1 MILGAGEGDWHGGSS
16 VLKSLSRGVQ
26 VLQCFTP
33 DTPSLALTAIAAE
46 IGVPKGSAFR
56 LVSTLEQLGYLR
68 QDPET
73 KRYRLGV
80 KVLTLGQACLSG
92 MVWPDVALPHL
103 EELAK
108 ATRESASM
116 AILDET
122 EIVYVARASI
132 RRVMSSNLFVGSRLP
147 AYCTSLGKVLLA
159 HLEPDELASLL
170 AVVVFEPYT
179 HLTVAD
185 ADDLCASLATI
196 RQQGYAISDRELDL
210 TLRSI
215 AAPVRDAS
223 GTVVAAINVS
233 TFASRVPVNE
243 LEEHIIPR
251 LLETANTISNAL
263 GFRPGARVGDVH
275 MNPKRGN
282 P

>member
-1 MILGAGEGDWHGGSS
+1 M
-16 VLKSLSRGVQ
+16 LKSLSRGVQ

-116 AILDET
+116 AILDDLEV
-122 EIVYVARASI
+122 VYVARASI

-159 HLEPDELASLL
+159 HLEQDELREFLN
-170 AVVVFEPYT
+170 VVDFQPYT
-179 HLTVAD
+179 PFTVAS
-185 ADDLCASLATI
+185 ADDLRDSLATI
-196 RQQGYAISDRELDL
+196 RRQGYAISDRELDL

-215 AAPVRDAS
+215 AAPVRDAT
-223 GTVVAAINVS
+223 GAVVAAINVS
-233 TFASRVPVNE
+233 TFASRVPTEE
-243 LEEHIIPR
+243 LEVHIIPR
-251 LLETANTISNAL
+251 LLEAANTISNAL
-263 GFRPGARVGDVH
+263 GFRPGARVGDVLIH
-275 MNPKRGN
+275 PKRGEA
-282 P
+282 

>member
-1 MILGAGEGDWHGGSS
+1 M
-16 VLKSLSRGVQ
+16 LKSLSRGVQ

-263 GFRPGARVGDVH
+263 GFHPGARVGDVH

>member
-56 LVSTLEQLGYLR
+56 LVSTLEQLGDLR
-68 QDPET
+68 QDP
-73 KRYRLGV
+73 LGV

>member
-1 MILGAGEGDWHGGSS
+1 M
-16 VLKSLSRGVQ
+16 LKSLSRGIQ

-33 DTPSLALTAIAAE
+33 ESPSLPLTAIAAE
-46 IGVPKGSAFR
+46 LGVPKGSAFR
-56 LVSTLEQLGYLR
+56 LVATLEQLGFLD
-68 QDPET
+68 QDPAS

-80 KVLTLGQACLSG
+80 KVLALGQACLAG

-116 AILDET
+116 AILDEADV
-122 EIVYVARASI
+122 VYVARASI
-132 RRVMSSNLFVGSRLP
+132 HRVMSSNLFVGSRLP

-159 HLEPDELASLL
+159 YLDDARLD
-170 AVVVFEPYT
+170 AVLDATDFRRYT
-179 HLTVAD
+179 HLTVVD
-185 ADDLCASLATI
+185 PTELRASLDTI
-196 RQQGYAISDRELDL
+196 RRQGYAISDRELDL

-233 TFASRVPVNE
+233 TFASRVPRDE
-243 LEEHIIPR
+243 LEERIIPR
-251 LLETANTISNAL
+251 LLASAQTISNAL
-263 GFRPGARVGDVH
+263 GHRPGARVVERATTAT
-275 MNPKRGN
+275 KATW
-282 P
+282 

>member
-1 MILGAGEGDWHGGSS
+1 M
-16 VLKSLSRGVQ
+16 LKSLSRGVQ

-33 DTPSLALTAIAAE
+33 DTPSLPLTTIAATL
-46 IGVPKGSAFR
+46 GVPKGSAFR
-56 LVSTLEQLGYLR
+56 LVSTLEQLGFLQ
-68 QDPET
+68 QDPES

-80 KVLTLGQACLSG
+80 KVLTLGQSCLSG

-108 ATRESASM
+108 STRESASM
-116 AILDET
+116 AILDGT

-147 AYCTSLGKVLLA
+147 AHCTSLGKVLLA
-159 HLEPDELASLL
+159 HLEDDDLDALL
-170 AVVVFEPYT
+170 EGILFEPFT
-179 HLTVAD
+179 HLTVSS
-185 ADDLCASLATI
+185 ADDLRTQLATI
-196 RQQGYAISDRELDL
+196 RLQGFAISDRELDL

-223 GTVVAAINVS
+223 GNVVAAINVS
-233 TFASRVPVNE
+233 TFASRVPTDE

-251 LLETANTISNAL
+251 LLEASNTISNAL
-263 GFRPGARVGDVH
+263 GFRPGARV
-275 MNPKRGN
+275 NERAPAAR
-282 P
+282 PRPA